1 MNVFQWNSIKGEKH
15 THTQKK
21 ATLKTSRDYLWRREY
36 SNIVANKWLIGGAGT
51 ASAEND
57 NLIKRAL
64 MYYSVN
70 V

>member
-1 MNVFQWNSIKGEKH
+1 MVLKEKS
-15 THTQKK
+15 TESLKT
-21 ATLKTSRDYLWRREY
+21 TLKTSRDYEGRREY
-36 SNIVANKWLIGGAGT
+36 WNLVANKWLISGVCT
-51 ASAEND
+51 ASAEKD